1 MILNFVGQ
9 LYIFQ
14 KTFSRYYLIVISK
27 LYDLMSLLK
36 CEMWPNAF
44 LTAIQDSSSQ
54 TCKAGCNNQHSH
66 SSARDFTENNW
77 LKKKKSSNKSIHFP
91 GKKILP

>member
-14 KTFSRYYLIVISK
+14 KTFSRYYLKVIIK

-44 LTAIQDSSSQ
+44 LAVIQDSSSQ
-54 TCKAGCNNQHSH
+54 TCKAGSNNLHSH
-66 SSARDFTENNW
+66 SSAQDFTENNW
-77 LKKKKSSNKSIHFP
+77 LKKKKFKQIHPFSIT
-91 GKKILP
+91 KVL

>member
-14 KTFSRYYLIVISK
+14 KTFSRYYLKVIIK

-44 LTAIQDSSSQ
+44 FNSDT
-54 TCKAGCNNQHSH
+54 G
-66 SSARDFTENNW
+66 
-77 LKKKKSSNKSIHFP
+77 
-91 GKKILP
+91 

>member
-14 KTFSRYYLIVISK
+14 KTFSRYYLIVIIK
-27 LYDLMSLLK
+27 LYDLMSRLK

-44 LTAIQDSSSQ
+44 LTVIQDSSFQ
-54 TCKAGCNNQHSH
+54 TCKAGSNNLHSH
-66 SSARDFTENNW
+66 SSA
-77 LKKKKSSNKSIHFP
+77 
-91 GKKILP
+91 